1 MQVHNALLNSMTLP
15 YRPAA
20 SSTTGE
26 RSKEAGEVRPATAG
40 AVTSSTSTP
49 TANPPA
55 VSVVPPAESGTN
67 SDGSQRL
74 TLEGLLGAW
83 GTDDATYDLIPDGT
97 VNVRD
102 LLEFLARLSDATK
115 DDATP
120 QIDDEAVTAPQAFTD
135 LNGQTAV
142 APLEDEPLTVE
153 GLTAAWGTDDARY
166 DLNADGTVNVRDLL
180 ELLGRLSQPGPPDG
194 RQIGSAGGAESVT
207 DSGPNPPLPPENA
220 QLTIEGLT
228 AAWGTNDAIYDL
240 NADGTVNV
248 SDLLALLAQM
258 TQAPLEADTGPAP
271 TLIAADNAVS
281 ADDGA
286 GEPTPLDLLLQAW
299 GTDNPEYD
307 LNLDG
312 IVNVADLLAMLGQM
326 SGHHPTASQRLTAAS
341 SAAPPVAASLV
352 SKLEEAGFTQQP
364 PSNIHELLGQLDMAS
379 TERAAVL
386 AQLAA
391 RYPEGLGLDL
401 IG

>member
-1 MQVHNALLNSMTLP
+1 MQVHNALLNTTTLP

-20 SSTTGE
+20 TSATGE
-26 RSKEAGEVRPATAG
+26 RSKETAEVRPATAG
-40 AVTSSTSTP
+40 AVTSSTSSP
-49 TANPPA
+49 TASQPA
-55 VSVVPPAESGTN
+55 VSLAPLAESGTN

-83 GTDDATYDLIPDGT
+83 GTDNAAYDLIPDGT

-102 LLEFLARLSDATK
+102 LLEFLARLSGPTG
-115 DDATP
+115 DDDTP
-120 QIDDEAVTAPQAFTD
+120 QIDDEAVPEPAAFAD
-135 LNGQTAV
+135 ANGQTVAV
-142 APLEDEPLTVE
+142 SPEDEPLTIE

-194 RQIGSAGGAESVT
+194 TQIGGVGGTESVT

-248 SDLLALLAQM
+248 SDLLALLAQL
-258 TQAPLEADTGPAP
+258 TQAPPEADTGPAP
-271 TLIAADNAVS
+271 TLIAADDAVS

-326 SGHHPTASQRLTAAS
+326 GKDDPAAAQSLTAVGRA
-341 SAAPPVAASLV
+341 AAPAAASLV
-352 SKLEEAGFTQQP
+352 SKLEEAGFTKQP
-364 PSNIHELLGQLDMAS
+364 PSNIHELLGQLNLAS